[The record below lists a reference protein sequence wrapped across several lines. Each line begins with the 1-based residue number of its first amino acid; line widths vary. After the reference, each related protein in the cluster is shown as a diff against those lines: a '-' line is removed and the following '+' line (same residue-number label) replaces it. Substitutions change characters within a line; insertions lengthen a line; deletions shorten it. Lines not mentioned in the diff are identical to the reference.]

1 MPTDFLSVLVEFQ
14 ERNIRYVLVG
24 GLAVLLHGIDRLT
37 ADIDLVVD
45 LAPEQ
50 AANAVDA
57 LLGLGFKTQAPV
69 DARQFADA
77 AVRER
82 WRRESG
88 MLVLS
93 FWDPQNRRPTVDLF
107 ADYPMDFEL
116 LFKDSLSLPLATTT
130 VRVAS
135 LDHLIGI
142 KRAAG
147 RPKDLDDADRLAELR
162 AKTALDR

>member
-1 MPTDFLSVLVEFQ
+1 MPTDFLCVLKAFQ
-14 ERNIRYVLVG
+14 DSGVRYVLVG

-50 AANAVDA
+50 ASKAVGT
-57 LLGLGFKTQAPV
+57 LLDLGFMANAPV
-69 DARQFADA
+69 DARLFAETK
-77 AVRER
+77 VRER
-82 WRRESG
+82 WRKEFG

-93 FWDPQNRRPTVDLF
+93 FWDPENRRPTVDLF

-116 LFKDSLSLPLATTT
+116 LYGDSVSVPLAATT
-130 VRVAS
+130 VRIAS
-135 LDHLIGI
+135 LEHLIAI

-147 RPKDLDDADRLAELR
+147 RPKDLEDAARLAELVR
-162 AKTALDR
+162 NNK

>member
-1 MPTDFLSVLVEFQ
+1 MPTDFLSVLGAFE
-14 ERNIRYVLVG
+14 ERKVRYVLVG
-24 GLAVLLHGIDRLT
+24 GLAVLLHGVDRLT

-50 AANAVDA
+50 AAKAIAV
-57 LLGLGFKTQAPV
+57 LLELGFKPQAPV
-69 DARQFADA
+69 DPRGFADPA
-77 AVRER
+77 IRER
-82 WRRESG
+82 WQRDSS
-88 MLVLS
+88 MVVMS

-116 LFKDSLSLPLATTT
+116 LFRDALVMPLASAT

-135 LDHLIGI
+135 LDHLIAI

-147 RPKDLDDADRLAELR
+147 RAKDLDDASRLAELKGR
-162 AKTALDR
+162 

>member
-1 MPTDFLSVLVEFQ
+1 MPTDFLTVLSEFQ
-14 ERNIRYVLVG
+14 ERNVRYVLVG
-24 GLAVLLHGIDRLT
+24 GLAVLLHGVDRLT

-50 AANAVDA
+50 ASKAVET
-57 LLGLGFKTQAPV
+57 LLALGFKANAPV

-82 WRRESG
+82 WKRESG

-107 ADYPMDFEL
+107 AAYPMDFESL
-116 LFKDSLSLPLATTT
+116 YRDSLLLPLATAD

-135 LDHLIGI
+135 VAHLIAI

-147 RPKDLDDADRLAELR
+147 RPKDLDDANRLAELHED
-162 AKTALDR
+162 KK

>member
-1 MPTDFLSVLVEFQ
+1 MPTDFLSVLSEFQ

-24 GLAVLLHGIDRLT
+24 GLAVLLHGVDRLT
-37 ADIDLVVD
+37 AVIDLVVD

-50 AANAVDA
+50 ASKAVET
-57 LLGLGFKTQAPV
+57 LLMLGFKANAPV
-69 DARQFADA
+69 DARQFAEA

-82 WRRESG
+82 WQKESG

-107 ADYPMDFEL
+107 ANYPMDFEVL
-116 LFKDSLSLPLATTT
+116 YGDSLLLPLTTT
-130 VRVAS
+130 HVRVAS
-135 LDHLIGI
+135 LDHLIAI

-147 RPKDLDDADRLAELR
+147 RPKDLDDVNRLGELR
-162 AKTALDR
+162 EKKI